1 MLITRRTEIMGTEK
15 LLEQEMPQ
23 WVKSLRRHAHFAQS
37 IETEEMADAELDIQ
51 LEIIAAMSEKP
62 AASPLD
68 MLLKLKIWQSFAA
81 PEGNLDELSDEA
93 QLIFSVIS
101 DLEAFVDS
109 DGASFATYPATQW
122 AKVS

>member
-1 MLITRRTEIMGTEK
+1 MGTEK

-62 AASPLD
+62 ATSPLD

-93 QLIFSVIS
+93 QLILSVIS

-109 DGASFATYPATQW
+109 DGGSIATYPGTQW